1 MIQRTE
7 YYRKIIH
14 IFNLVI
20 PFTYLFFLESRFQVL
35 RILVPLTLF
44 AIVIDYLRTRSSV
57 IKKIFND
64 FLISMLRIHEMDGKY
79 TGATWVFI
87 SSTLTIAIFP
97 KEIAVISLVY
107 MSLGDAIASLVG
119 RKYGKMKFYNKTIE
133 GSLAGLIVCILSGYL
148 IQITLPLVV
157 VFSGAFAA
165 MFIELMPIPI
175 DDNLSVPLFAGT
187 IMVIASTVV
196 I

>member
-1 MIQRTE
+1 MIQRSE

-44 AIVIDYLRTRSSV
+44 AIVIEYLRVRLGV
-57 IKKIFND
+57 IKKIFNN
-64 FLISMLRIHEMDGKY
+64 FLISMLRVNEIDGKY

-87 SSTLTIAIFP
+87 GSTLTIAIFP

-107 MSLGDAIASLVG
+107 MSLGDTIAGLVG
-119 RKYGKMKFYNKTIE
+119 RKFGKVKFYNKTIE
-133 GSLAGLIVCILSGYL
+133 GTLAGLIVCLLSGYL
-148 IQITLPLVV
+148 IQLTLPLIV

-165 MFIELMPIPI
+165 MFIELLPLPI

-187 IMVIASTVV
+187 IMVIVSTVV

>member
-14 IFNLVI
+14 IFNLVV
-20 PFTYLFFLESRFQVL
+20 PFTYLFFFGSRFQAL
-35 RILVPLTLF
+35 RILVPLTVF
-44 AIVIDYLRTRSSV
+44 AIVIEYLRAHSII
-57 IKKIFND
+57 IKKIFDN
-64 FLISMLRIHEMDGKY
+64 FLISMLRLHEMDGKY

-87 SSTLTIAIFP
+87 GSTLTVAIFP
-97 KEIAVISLVY
+97 KEIAVISLIY
-107 MSLGDAIASLVG
+107 LSIGDTVAGLVG
-119 RKYGKMKFYNKTIE
+119 RKYGKMKFYDKTIE
-133 GSLAGLIVCILSGYL
+133 GSLAGLFVCLLSGYL
-148 IQITLPLVV
+148 VQLSLPLVV

-165 MFIELMPIPI
+165 MFIELLPISI

-196 I
+196 L

>member
-1 MIQRTE
+1 MIQRSE
-7 YYRKIIH
+7 YFRKIIH

-20 PFTYLFFLESRFQVL
+20 PFTYLFFLESRFQAL

-44 AIVIDYLRTRSSV
+44 AIVLEYLRVRSAV
-57 IKKIFND
+57 IKKIFNN
-64 FLISMLRIHEMDGKY
+64 FLKSMLRIHEMDGKY

-97 KEIAVISLVY
+97 KEIAIISLVY
-107 MSLGDAIASLVG
+107 MSLGDTMAGLVG
-119 RKYGKMKFYNKTIE
+119 RKFGKIKFYNKTIE
-133 GSLAGLIVCILSGYL
+133 GTVAGLIVCLLSGYL
-148 IQITLPLVV
+148 VNLTLPLVV

-165 MFIELMPIPI
+165 MFIELLPMPI

-187 IMVIASTVV
+187 IMVITSTVV

>member
-1 MIQRTE
+1 MIQRSE
-7 YYRKIIH
+7 YFRKIIH

-20 PFTYLFFLESRFQVL
+20 QFTYLFVLESRFQVL

-44 AIVIDYLRTRSSV
+44 SIVIEYLRVRSVV
-57 IKKIFND
+57 IKKIFNN
-64 FLISMLRIHEMDGKY
+64 FFKSMLRIQEINGKF

-87 SSTLTIAIFP
+87 GSTLTVAIFP
-97 KEIAVISLVY
+97 KEIAVISLIY
-107 MSLGDAIASLVG
+107 MCIGDTVAGLVG
-119 RKYGKMKFYNKTIE
+119 RKFGKMKFYDKTIE
-133 GSLAGLIVCILSGYL
+133 GSLAGLIVCLLSGYL
-148 IQITLPLVV
+148 VQLSLPLVV

-165 MFIELMPIPI
+165 MFIELLPISI

-187 IMVIASTVV
+187 IMVIVSTVV

>member
-1 MIQRTE
+1 MIQRSE
-7 YYRKIIH
+7 YFRKIIH

-44 AIVIDYLRTRSSV
+44 AIVIEYLRVRSAV
-57 IKKIFND
+57 IKKIFNN
-64 FLISMLRIHEMDGKY
+64 FLTPMLRIHEMNGKY

-87 SSTLTIAIFP
+87 GSTLTIAIFP

-107 MSLGDAIASLVG
+107 MSLGDTIAGLIG
-119 RKYGKMKFYNKTIE
+119 RKFGKTNFYNKTIE
-133 GSLAGLIVCILSGYL
+133 GSLAGLIVCLLSGYL
-148 IQITLPLVV
+148 VNLTLPLVV

-175 DDNLSVPLFAGT
+175 DDNLSVPLFGGT
-187 IMVIASTVV
+187 IMIIVSTVL

>member
-1 MIQRTE
+1 MIQRSE

-20 PFTYLFFLESRFQVL
+20 PFTYLFFLESRFQAL

-44 AIVIDYLRTRSSV
+44 AIVIEYLRVRSAA
-57 IKKIFND
+57 IKKIFNN
-64 FLISMLRIHEMDGKY
+64 FLKSMLRIHEMDGKY

-97 KEIAVISLVY
+97 KEIAIISLVY
-107 MSLGDAIASLVG
+107 MSLGDTIAGLVG
-119 RKYGKMKFYNKTIE
+119 RKFGKTKFYNKSIE
-133 GSLAGLIVCILSGYL
+133 GSLAGLIVCLLSGYL
-148 IQITLPLVV
+148 VNLTLPLVV

-165 MFIELMPIPI
+165 MFIELLPMPI

-187 IMVIASTVV
+187 IMVITSTVV

>member
-1 MIQRTE
+1 
-7 YYRKIIH
+7 
-14 IFNLVI
+14 
-20 PFTYLFFLESRFQVL
+20 
-35 RILVPLTLF
+35 
-44 AIVIDYLRTRSSV
+44 
-57 IKKIFND
+57 
-64 FLISMLRIHEMDGKY
+64 MLRVNEIDGKY

-87 SSTLTIAIFP
+87 GSTLTIAIFP

-107 MSLGDAIASLVG
+107 MSLGDTIAGLVG
-119 RKYGKMKFYNKTIE
+119 RKFGKVKFYNKTIE
-133 GSLAGLIVCILSGYL
+133 GTLAGLIVCLLSGYL
-148 IQITLPLVV
+148 IQLTLPLLV

-165 MFIELMPIPI
+165 MFIELLPLPI

>member
-1 MIQRTE
+1 MIQRSE
-7 YYRKIIH
+7 YFRKIIH

-20 PFTYLFFLESRFQVL
+20 PFTYLFFLESRFQAL

-44 AIVIDYLRTRSSV
+44 AIVLEYLRVRSAV
-57 IKKIFND
+57 IKKIFNN
-64 FLISMLRIHEMDGKY
+64 FLKSMLRIHEMDGKY

-97 KEIAVISLVY
+97 KEIAIISLVY
-107 MSLGDAIASLVG
+107 MSLGDTIAGLVG
-119 RKYGKMKFYNKTIE
+119 RKFGKTKFYNKSIE
-133 GSLAGLIVCILSGYL
+133 GSLAGLIVCLLSGYL
-148 IQITLPLVV
+148 VNLTLPLVV

-165 MFIELMPIPI
+165 MFIELLPISI

>member
-44 AIVIDYLRTRSSV
+44 AIVIEYLRTRSSV

-107 MSLGDAIASLVG
+107 MSLGDAIAGLVG

-187 IMVIASTVV
+187 IMVIASIVV

>member
-1 MIQRTE
+1 MIQRSE
-7 YYRKIIH
+7 YFRKIIH

-20 PFTYLFFLESRFQVL
+20 PFTYLFFLESRFQAL

-44 AIVIDYLRTRSSV
+44 AIVIEYLRVRSAV
-57 IKKIFND
+57 IKKIFNN
-64 FLISMLRIHEMDGKY
+64 FLKSMLRIHEMDGKY

-97 KEIAVISLVY
+97 KEIAIISLVY
-107 MSLGDAIASLVG
+107 MSLGDTIAGLVG
-119 RKYGKMKFYNKTIE
+119 RKFGKTKFYNKSIE
-133 GSLAGLIVCILSGYL
+133 GSLAGLIVCLLSGYL
-148 IQITLPLVV
+148 VNLTLPLVV

-165 MFIELMPIPI
+165 MFIELLPMPI

-187 IMVIASTVV
+187 IMVITSTVV

>member
-1 MIQRTE
+1 LIQRTE

-20 PFTYLFFLESRFQVL
+20 PFTYLFFFESRFQVL
-35 RILVPLTLF
+35 RILVSLTVF
-44 AIVIDYLRTRSSV
+44 AIVIEYLRVHSV
-57 IKKIFND
+57 IIKKIFDN
-64 FLISMLRIHEMDGKY
+64 FLISMLRLHEMEGKY

-87 SSTLTIAIFP
+87 GSTLTVAVFP
-97 KEIAVISLVY
+97 KEIAVISLIY
-107 MSLGDAIASLVG
+107 MSIGDTVAGLVG
-119 RKYGKMKFYNKTIE
+119 RKFGKIKFYDKTIE
-133 GSLAGLIVCILSGYL
+133 GSLAGLIVCLLSGYL
-148 IQITLPLVV
+148 VQLSLPLVV

-165 MFIELMPIPI
+165 MFIELLPISI

>member
-1 MIQRTE
+1 MIQRSE
-7 YYRKIIH
+7 YFRKIIH

-20 PFTYLFFLESRFQVL
+20 PFTYLFVLESRFQVL

-44 AIVIDYLRTRSSV
+44 AIVIEYLRVRSV
-57 IKKIFND
+57 IIKKIFNN
-64 FLISMLRIHEMDGKY
+64 FLKSMLRIHEIDGKF

-87 SSTLTIAIFP
+87 GSTLTISIFP
-97 KEIAVISLVY
+97 KEIAIISLVY
-107 MSLGDAIASLVG
+107 MSLGDTIAGLIG
-119 RKYGKMKFYNKTIE
+119 RKFGKTNFYNKTIE
-133 GSLAGLIVCILSGYL
+133 GSLAGLIVCLLSGYL
-148 IQITLPLVV
+148 LSLTLPLVV

-175 DDNLSVPLFAGT
+175 DDNLSVPLFGGT
-187 IMVIASTVV
+187 IMVIVSTVL

>member
-1 MIQRTE
+1 MIQRSE
-7 YYRKIIH
+7 YFRKIIH

-20 PFTYLFFLESRFQVL
+20 PFTYLFFLESRFQAL

-44 AIVIDYLRTRSSV
+44 AIVLEYLRVRSAV
-57 IKKIFND
+57 IKKIFNN
-64 FLISMLRIHEMDGKY
+64 FLKSMLRIHEMDGKY

-97 KEIAVISLVY
+97 KEIAIISLVY
-107 MSLGDAIASLVG
+107 MSLGDTIAGLVG
-119 RKYGKMKFYNKTIE
+119 RKFGKTKFYNKSIE
-133 GSLAGLIVCILSGYL
+133 GSLAGLIVCLLSGYL
-148 IQITLPLVV
+148 VNLTLPLVV
-157 VFSGAFAA
+157 VFSGVFAA
-165 MFIELMPIPI
+165 MFIELLPMPI

-187 IMVIASTVV
+187 IMVITSTVV